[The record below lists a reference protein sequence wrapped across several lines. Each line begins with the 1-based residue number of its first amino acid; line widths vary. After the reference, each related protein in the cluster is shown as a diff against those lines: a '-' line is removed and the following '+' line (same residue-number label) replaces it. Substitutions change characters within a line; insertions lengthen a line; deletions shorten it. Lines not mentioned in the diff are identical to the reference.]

1 MKKTNKFIVFLT
13 SLLISSYCHST
24 YIPKVAKSVI
34 SKAPK
39 APIVTQA
46 NKTVSNQATEKNN
59 SKNKITIPSKDGKA
73 SIPLKIKPED

>member
-1 MKKTNKFIVFLT
+1 MKKTNKSIVFLT

-24 YIPKVAKSVI
+24 YIPKVAKGVI

-46 NKTVSNQATEKNN
+46 NKTVSNQAAEKNN
-59 SKNKITIPSKDGKA
+59 SKNTITIPSKDGKA
-73 SIPLKIKPED
+73 SIPLKIKPAE